1 MHNRDVLYPP
11 LWSLSQVYRALVA
24 FPIATFSLTVA
35 TDLAYLQTSNL
46 LWLHFSEWLL
56 LAGLVVGIV
65 AAIYLAIFCLVRRS
79 RPSRLH
85 ALFGVVALILAALN
99 SFIHTADGWTAVMP
113 YGLATSIATVIAML
127 VAGWFSSWRHR
138 HD

>member
-1 MHNRDVLYPP
+1 MPNQDVLYPP
-11 LWSLSQVYRALVA
+11 FWSLSQIYRALVA
-24 FPIATFSLTVA
+24 FPIATFTLTVL

-56 LAGLVVGIV
+56 FAGLVVGVV
-65 AAIYLAIFCLVRRS
+65 AAIYLVIICLVRRS

-85 ALFGVVALILAALN
+85 VLFGALALVLAALN

-127 VAGWFSSWRHR
+127 LAGWFGGWRHH

>member
-1 MHNRDVLYPP
+1 MSQLY
-11 LWSLSQVYRALVA
+11 RTLVS
-24 FPIATFSLTVA
+24 FPIAAFTLTVV

-56 LAGLVVGIV
+56 VAGLVVGIV
-65 AAIYLAIFCLVRRS
+65 AAIYLGILCLVRRS

-85 ALFGVVALILAALN
+85 ALFGLIALILAALN

-113 YGLATSIATVIAML
+113 YGLATSVATVLAML
-127 VAGWFSSWRHR
+127 LAGWFGRWRQA

>member
-1 MHNRDVLYPP
+1 MHKRDVLGPP
-11 LWSLSQVYRALVA
+11 LWSLSQVYRSLVA
-24 FPIATFSLTVA
+24 FPIATFTLTVV

-65 AAIYLAIFCLVRRS
+65 AAIYLGIICLVRRS

-85 ALFGVVALILAALN
+85 ALFGIVALILAALN

-113 YGLATSIATVIAML
+113 YGLAISIATVVAML
-127 VAGWFSSWRHR
+127 LATWFGSWRHA

>member
-24 FPIATFSLTVA
+24 FPIAAFTLTVV
-35 TDLAYLQTSNL
+35 TDLAYIQTSNL

-56 LAGLVVGIV
+56 FAGLVFGIV
-65 AAIYLAIFCLVRRS
+65 AAIYLAIICLVRRS

-113 YGLATSIATVIAML
+113 YGLAMSIATVVAML
-127 VAGWFSSWRHR
+127 LASWFGRWRHA

>member
-1 MHNRDVLYPP
+1 MHDRDVLYPP
-11 LWSLSQVYRALVA
+11 LWALSPIYRALVA
-24 FPIATFSLTVA
+24 FPIATFSLTVV

-56 LAGLVVGIV
+56 FAGLVVGIV
-65 AAIYLAIFCLVRRS
+65 AAIYLAIICLVRRS

-127 VAGWFSSWRHR
+127 LAGWFGSWRHR

>member
-1 MHNRDVLYPP
+1 MDNRDIVYPP
-11 LWSLSQVYRALVA
+11 LWSMSPVYRALVA
-24 FPIATFSLTVA
+24 FPIATFTLTVL

-56 LAGLVVGIV
+56 LGGLVVGIV
-65 AAIYLAIFCLVRRS
+65 AAIYLAIICLVRRS

-127 VAGWFSSWRHR
+127 LAGWFGSWRHR

>member
-1 MHNRDVLYPP
+1 MHKRDVLSPP
-11 LWSLSQVYRALVA
+11 LWSLSQVYRCLVA
-24 FPIATFSLTVA
+24 FPIATFTLTVL
-35 TDLAYLQTSNL
+35 TDLAYIQTSNL

-56 LAGLVVGIV
+56 FAGLVFGIV
-65 AAIYLAIFCLVRRS
+65 AAIYLGIICLVRRS

-127 VAGWFSSWRHR
+127 LAGWFGRWRHA

>member
-1 MHNRDVLYPP
+1 MSQLY
-11 LWSLSQVYRALVA
+11 RTLVS
-24 FPIATFSLTVA
+24 FPIAAFTLTVV

-56 LAGLVVGIV
+56 VAGLVVGIV
-65 AAIYLAIFCLVRRS
+65 AAIYLGILCLVRRS

-85 ALFGVVALILAALN
+85 ALFGLIALILAALN

-113 YGLATSIATVIAML
+113 YGLATSIATVVAML
-127 VAGWFSSWRHR
+127 LAGWFGRWRHA

>member
-1 MHNRDVLYPP
+1 MYNPDVLYPP
-11 LWSLSQVYRALVA
+11 FWSVSQVYRALVA
-24 FPIATFSLTVA
+24 FPIATFTLTVV
-35 TDLAYLQTSNL
+35 TDLAYLRTSNL

-65 AAIYLAIFCLVRRS
+65 AAIYLGTICLIRRS
-79 RPSRLH
+79 RPSWLH
-85 ALFGVVALILAALN
+85 ALFGIVALILAALN

-113 YGLATSIATVIAML
+113 YGLATSIATVVAML
-127 VAGWFSSWRHR
+127 LAGWFGRWRHA